1 MTRYF
6 YKNGFLFTALLIL
19 TTVGISTLSWA
30 ELTSKVNRTVLDSN
44 ETLQLRVR
52 LDAQAFTSEPDFTP
66 LQTDFEILSN
76 SRQQQYSSVNGKAVS
91 YTDWNL
97 TLLPKRTGIIL
108 IPSLKYKREISN
120 AVEVTV
126 RAATTS
132 GSAAA
137 GKQPI
142 YTETL
147 VDKSAVYIQEQII
160 LTHRLYTSV
169 QLRDYSLS
177 ELDIPG
183 TIVQRLGDS
192 QFQKVI
198 NGRNYLVLEVRYAIF
213 PQSSGKLD
221 IPPLRFGAYEAAS
234 RSQFGSFSSR
244 GNRIFRDTDA
254 KTIDIMA
261 RPAHVPADEWMP
273 SSKVELTEQ
282 WSGDLDSLIVGEPIT
297 RTVRINAQGLTG
309 AQILPLPIIE
319 SPNYKVY
326 PDQPQLEEQ
335 AIGDGVLGTRTES
348 LALVP
353 NQAGELVIPAIEMR
367 WWDTKNQRMQTA
379 RLPATKVQVGPS
391 TAIVNN
397 APLLA
402 ANAPLTTM
410 EPLDLNPESAGFFA
424 SAESA
429 EASMLVKLSLLF
441 NALLLATIALLLL
454 GRRKQRTIK
463 KTSNEQKTSPLL
475 NLKQQLKA
483 IEIEANNNNLM
494 AMRDGIVA
502 WGQCLFAETP
512 PTTLKALSLLL
523 DDAALQQQFAQL
535 DRQLYKGEAES
546 TEDKLDISLLLQ
558 RLKQQSTFSRS
569 SISSSGNGLKPLY
582 PN

>member
-6 YKNGFLFTALLIL
+6 SKNGFLFTALLL
-19 TTVGISTLSWA
+19 LSTVGISTLSWA

-132 GSAAA
+132 GSAAS

-183 TIVQRLGDS
+183 AIVQRLGDS

-221 IPPLRFGAYEAAS
+221 IPPLRFGAYETAS

-244 GNRIFRDTDA
+244 GNRVFRDTDA
-254 KTIDIMA
+254 KRIDIMA
-261 RPAHVPADEWMP
+261 RPAHVPANEWMP
-273 SSKVELTEQ
+273 SSKVELSEQ

-297 RTVRINAQGLTG
+297 RTIRINAQGLTG

-353 NQAGELVIPAIEMR
+353 NRAGELVIPAIEMR

-379 RLPATKVQVGPS
+379 SLPATKVQVNPS
-391 TAIVNN
+391 TAINN
-397 APLLA
+397 APLA
-402 ANAPLTTM
+402 DNAPLTTM
-410 EPLDLNPESAGFFA
+410 EPLDLNPEPAGFFGSVG
-424 SAESA
+424 SAK
-429 EASMLVKLSLLF
+429 ASMLVKLSLLL
-441 NALLLATIALLLL
+441 NALLLATIALLLFS
-454 GRRKQRTIK
+454 RRKQRTIK
-463 KTSNEQKTSPLL
+463 KTSSQQKTSPLL

-483 IEIEANNNNLM
+483 IEIEAKNNNLI

-523 DDAALQQQFAQL
+523 DDAELQQQFAQL

-546 TEDKLDISLLLQ
+546 TEDSLDVSLLLQ

-569 SISSSGNGLKPLY
+569 SVSSSGNGLKPLY
-582 PN
+582 PE

>member
-6 YKNGFLFTALLIL
+6 SKNGFLFTALLL
-19 TTVGISTLSWA
+19 LSTVGISTLSWA

-132 GSAAA
+132 GSAAS

-147 VDKSAVYIQEQII
+147 VDKPAVYIQEQII

-183 TIVQRLGDS
+183 AIVQRLGDS

-221 IPPLRFGAYEAAS
+221 IPPLRFGAYETAS

-244 GNRIFRDTDA
+244 GNRVFRDTDA
-254 KTIDIMA
+254 KRIDIMA
-261 RPAHVPADEWMP
+261 RPAHVPANEWMP
-273 SSKVELTEQ
+273 SSKVELSEQ

-297 RTVRINAQGLTG
+297 RTIRINAQGLTG

-335 AIGDGVLGTRTES
+335 AIADGVLGTRTES

-379 RLPATKVQVGPS
+379 SLPATKVQVNPS
-391 TAIVNN
+391 TAINN
-397 APLLA
+397 APLA
-402 ANAPLTTM
+402 NNAPLTTM
-410 EPLDLNPESAGFFA
+410 EPLDLNPEPAGFFGSVG
-424 SAESA
+424 SAK
-429 EASMLVKLSLLF
+429 ASMLVKLSLLL
-441 NALLLATIALLLL
+441 NALLLATIALLLFR
-454 GRRKQRTIK
+454 RRKQRTIK
-463 KTSNEQKTSPLL
+463 KTSSQQKTSPLL

-483 IEIEANNNNLM
+483 IEIEAKNNNLI

-523 DDAALQQQFAQL
+523 DDAELQQQFAQL

-546 TEDKLDISLLLQ
+546 TEDSLDVSLLLQ

-569 SISSSGNGLKPLY
+569 SVSSSGNGLKPLY
-582 PN
+582 PK

>member
-6 YKNGFLFTALLIL
+6 SKNGFLFTALLIL
-19 TTVGISTLSWA
+19 STVAISTLSWA

-97 TLLPKRTGIIL
+97 ILLPKRTGIIL

-132 GSAAA
+132 GSAAS

-183 TIVQRLGDS
+183 AIVQRLGDS

-221 IPPLRFGAYEAAS
+221 IPPLRFGAYETAS

-244 GNRIFRDTDA
+244 GNRVFRDTDA
-254 KTIDIMA
+254 KRIDIMA
-261 RPAHVPADEWMP
+261 RPAHMPANEWMP
-273 SSKVELTEQ
+273 SSKVELSEQ

-297 RTVRINAQGLTG
+297 RTIRINAQGLTG

-379 RLPATKVQVGPS
+379 SLPATKVQVNPS
-391 TAIVNN
+391 TAINN
-397 APLLA
+397 APLA
-402 ANAPLTTM
+402 DNAPLTTM
-410 EPLDLNPESAGFFA
+410 EPLDLNPEPAGFFGSVG
-424 SAESA
+424 SAK
-429 EASMLVKLSLLF
+429 ASMLVKLSLLL
-441 NALLLATIALLLL
+441 NALLLATIALLLFR
-454 GRRKQRTIK
+454 RRKQRTIK
-463 KTSNEQKTSPLL
+463 KTSSQQKTSPLL

-483 IEIEANNNNLM
+483 IEVEAKNNNLM
-494 AMRDGIVA
+494 AMRDGIVT

-523 DDAALQQQFAQL
+523 DDAELQQQFAQL

-546 TEDKLDISLLLQ
+546 TADSLDVSLLLQ

-569 SISSSGNGLKPLY
+569 SVSSSGNGLKPLY
-582 PN
+582 PK

>member
-1 MTRYF
+1 MIRYF
-6 YKNGFLFTALLIL
+6 SKNRFLFTALLIL
-19 TTVGISTLSWA
+19 STVGISSLSWA

-97 TLLPKRTGIIL
+97 ILLPKRTGIIL

-132 GSAAA
+132 GSAAS

-183 TIVQRLGDS
+183 AIVQRLGDS

-221 IPPLRFGAYEAAS
+221 IPPLRFGAYETAS

-244 GNRIFRDTDA
+244 GNRVFRDTDA
-254 KTIDIMA
+254 KRIDIMA
-261 RPAHVPADEWMP
+261 RPAHVPANEWMP
-273 SSKVELTEQ
+273 SSKVELSEQ

-297 RTVRINAQGLTG
+297 RTIRINAQGLTG

-353 NQAGELVIPAIEMR
+353 NRAGELVIPAIEMR

-379 RLPATKVQVGPS
+379 SLPATKVQVNPS
-391 TAIVNN
+391 TAINN
-397 APLLA
+397 APLA
-402 ANAPLTTM
+402 NNAPLTTM
-410 EPLDLNPESAGFFA
+410 EPLDLNPEPAGFFGSVG
-424 SAESA
+424 SAK
-429 EASMLVKLSLLF
+429 ASMLVKLSLLL
-441 NALLLATIALLLL
+441 NALLLATIALLLFS
-454 GRRKQRTIK
+454 RRKQRTIK
-463 KTSNEQKTSPLL
+463 QTSSQQKTSPLL

-483 IEIEANNNNLM
+483 IEIEAKNNNLM
-494 AMRDGIVA
+494 AMRDGIVT

-523 DDAALQQQFAQL
+523 DDAELQQQFAQL

-546 TEDKLDISLLLQ
+546 TEDSLDVSLLLQ

-569 SISSSGNGLKPLY
+569 SVSSSGNGLKPLY
-582 PN
+582 PE

>member
-1 MTRYF
+1 MIRYF
-6 YKNGFLFTALLIL
+6 SKNRFLFTALLIL
-19 TTVGISTLSWA
+19 STVGISSLSWA

-97 TLLPKRTGIIL
+97 ILLPKRTGIIL

-132 GSAAA
+132 GSTAS

-183 TIVQRLGDS
+183 AIVQRLGDS

-221 IPPLRFGAYEAAS
+221 IPPLRFGAYETAS

-244 GNRIFRDTDA
+244 GNRVFRDTDA
-254 KTIDIMA
+254 KRIDIMA
-261 RPAHVPADEWMP
+261 RPAHVPANEWMP
-273 SSKVELTEQ
+273 SSKVELSEQ

-297 RTVRINAQGLTG
+297 RTIRINAQGLTG

-353 NQAGELVIPAIEMR
+353 NRAGELVIPAIEMR

-379 RLPATKVQVGPS
+379 SLPATKVQVNPS
-391 TAIVNN
+391 TAINN
-397 APLLA
+397 APLA
-402 ANAPLTTM
+402 NNAPLTTM
-410 EPLDLNPESAGFFA
+410 EPLDLNPEPAGFFGSVG
-424 SAESA
+424 SAK
-429 EASMLVKLSLLF
+429 ASMLVKLSLLL
-441 NALLLATIALLLL
+441 NALLLATIALLLFS
-454 GRRKQRTIK
+454 RRKQRTIK
-463 KTSNEQKTSPLL
+463 QTSSQQKTSPLL

-483 IEIEANNNNLM
+483 IEIEAKNNNLM
-494 AMRDGIVA
+494 AMRDGIVT

-523 DDAALQQQFAQL
+523 DDAELQQQFAQL

-546 TEDKLDISLLLQ
+546 TEDSLDVSLLLQ

-569 SISSSGNGLKPLY
+569 SVSSSGNGLKPLY
-582 PN
+582 PK

>member
-6 YKNGFLFTALLIL
+6 SKNGFLFTALLIL
-19 TTVGISTLSWA
+19 STVAISTLSWA

-132 GSAAA
+132 GSAAS

-183 TIVQRLGDS
+183 AIVQRLGDS

-221 IPPLRFGAYEAAS
+221 IPPLRFGAYETAS

-244 GNRIFRDTDA
+244 GNRVFRDTDA
-254 KTIDIMA
+254 KRIDIMA
-261 RPAHVPADEWMP
+261 RPAHVPANEWMP
-273 SSKVELTEQ
+273 SSKVELSEQ

-297 RTVRINAQGLTG
+297 RTIRINAQGLTG

-353 NQAGELVIPAIEMR
+353 NRAGELVIPAIEMR

-379 RLPATKVQVGPS
+379 SLPATKVQVNPS
-391 TAIVNN
+391 TAINS
-397 APLLA
+397 APLA
-402 ANAPLTTM
+402 DNAPLTTM
-410 EPLDLNPESAGFFA
+410 EPLDLNPEPAGFFGSVG
-424 SAESA
+424 SAK
-429 EASMLVKLSLLF
+429 ASMLVKLSLLL
-441 NALLLATIALLLL
+441 NALLLATIALLLFS
-454 GRRKQRTIK
+454 RRKQRTIK
-463 KTSNEQKTSPLL
+463 QTSSQQKTSPLL

-483 IEIEANNNNLM
+483 IEIEAKNNNLM
-494 AMRDGIVA
+494 AMRDGIVT

-523 DDAALQQQFAQL
+523 DDAELQQQFAQL

-546 TEDKLDISLLLQ
+546 TEDSLDVSLLLQ

-569 SISSSGNGLKPLY
+569 SVSSSGNGLKPLY
-582 PN
+582 PK

>member
-1 MTRYF
+1 MNRYF
-6 YKNGFLFTALLIL
+6 SKNGFLFSALLIL
-19 TTVGISTLSWA
+19 STVGISTLSWA

-52 LDAQAFTSEPDFTP
+52 LDAQAFTSEPDFSP
-66 LQTDFEILSN
+66 LQKDFEILSN
-76 SRQQQYSSVNGKAVS
+76 SRQQQYSSINGKAVS

-97 TLLPKRTGIIL
+97 TLLPKRIGIIL

-120 AVEVTV
+120 AIEVTV
-126 RAATTS
+126 RAASTS
-132 GSAAA
+132 GSAAG

-183 TIVQRLGDS
+183 AIVQRLGDS

-221 IPPLRFGAYEAAS
+221 IPPLRFGAYETAS
-234 RSQFGSFSSR
+234 RSQFGAFSSR
-244 GNRIFRDTDA
+244 GNRVFRDTDA
-254 KTIDIMA
+254 KTIDIMT

-273 SSKVELTEQ
+273 SSNVELSEQ
-282 WSGDLDSLIVGEPIT
+282 WSSGLDNLSVGEPIT
-297 RTVRINAQGLTG
+297 RTIRITAQGLTG
-309 AQILPLPIIE
+309 AQILPLPIID
-319 SPNYKVY
+319 SPNYRLY

-335 AIGDGVLGTRTES
+335 VTPEGVLGTRTES

-353 NQAGELVIPAIEMR
+353 NQAGDMIIPAIEMR
-367 WWDTKNQRMQTA
+367 WWDTNNQRMQTA
-379 RLPATKVQVGPS
+379 RLPATTVQVTAS
-391 TAIVNN
+391 TAIDS
-397 APLLA
+397 APPV
-402 ANAPLTTM
+402 ANSPLTTM
-410 EPLDLNPESAGFFA
+410 EPLVLNPESVDQVGGIG
-424 SAESA
+424 SGEP
-429 EASMLVKLSLLF
+429 SMLVKLSLLF
-441 NALLLATIALLLL
+441 NVLLLGTVALLLFR
-454 GRRKQRTIK
+454 RRKQRAIK
-463 KTSNEQKTSPLL
+463 KNSREQKTSPLL

-483 IEIEANNNNLM
+483 IENEGSKNNLM
-494 AMRDGIVA
+494 GLRDGIVA

-523 DDAALQQQFAQL
+523 EDGELQAQFDQL
-535 DRQLYKGEAES
+535 DRQLYKGGSES
-546 TEDKLDISLLLQ
+546 TEDKLDIPLLLQ
-558 RLKQQSTFSRS
+558 RLKQQSTFSRTGA
-569 SISSSGNGLKPLY
+569 SSSGNGLKPLY
-582 PN
+582 PE

>member
-1 MTRYF
+1 MIRYF
-6 YKNGFLFTALLIL
+6 SKNRFLFTALLIL
-19 TTVGISTLSWA
+19 STVGISSLSWA

-97 TLLPKRTGIIL
+97 ILLPKRTGIIL

-132 GSAAA
+132 GSAAS

-183 TIVQRLGDS
+183 AIVQRLGDS

-221 IPPLRFGAYEAAS
+221 IPPLRFGAYETAS

-244 GNRIFRDTDA
+244 GNRVFRDTDA
-254 KTIDIMA
+254 KRIDIMA
-261 RPAHVPADEWMP
+261 RPAHVPANEWMP
-273 SSKVELTEQ
+273 SSKVELSEQ

-297 RTVRINAQGLTG
+297 RTIRINAQGLTG

-353 NQAGELVIPAIEMR
+353 NRAGELVIPAIEMR

-379 RLPATKVQVGPS
+379 SLPATKVQVNPS
-391 TAIVNN
+391 TAINN
-397 APLLA
+397 APLA
-402 ANAPLTTM
+402 NNAPLTTM
-410 EPLDLNPESAGFFA
+410 EPLDLNPEPAGFFGSVG
-424 SAESA
+424 SAK
-429 EASMLVKLSLLF
+429 ASMLVKLSLLL
-441 NALLLATIALLLL
+441 NALLLATIALLLFS
-454 GRRKQRTIK
+454 RRKQRTIK
-463 KTSNEQKTSPLL
+463 QTSSQQKTSPLL

-483 IEIEANNNNLM
+483 IEIEAKNNNLM
-494 AMRDGIVA
+494 AMRDGIVT
-502 WGQCLFAETP
+502 WGQSLFAETP

-523 DDAALQQQFAQL
+523 DDAELQQQFAQL

-546 TEDKLDISLLLQ
+546 TEDSLDVSLLLQ

-569 SISSSGNGLKPLY
+569 SVSSSGNGLKPLY
-582 PN
+582 PK

>member
-1 MTRYF
+1 MIRYF
-6 YKNGFLFTALLIL
+6 SKNRFLFTALLIL
-19 TTVGISTLSWA
+19 STVGISSLSWA

-97 TLLPKRTGIIL
+97 ILLPKRTGIIL

-132 GSAAA
+132 GSAAS

-183 TIVQRLGDS
+183 AIVQRLGDS

-221 IPPLRFGAYEAAS
+221 IPPLRFGAYETAS

-244 GNRIFRDTDA
+244 GNRVFRDTDA
-254 KTIDIMA
+254 KRIDIMA
-261 RPAHVPADEWMP
+261 RPAHVPANEWMP
-273 SSKVELTEQ
+273 SSKVELSEQ

-297 RTVRINAQGLTG
+297 RTIRINAQGLTG

-353 NQAGELVIPAIEMR
+353 NRAGELVIPAIEMR

-379 RLPATKVQVGPS
+379 SLPATVVQVNPS
-391 TAIVNN
+391 TAINN
-397 APLLA
+397 APLA
-402 ANAPLTTM
+402 NNAPLTTM
-410 EPLDLNPESAGFFA
+410 EPLDLNPEPAGFFGSVG
-424 SAESA
+424 SAK
-429 EASMLVKLSLLF
+429 ASMLVKLSLLL
-441 NALLLATIALLLL
+441 NALLLATIALLLFS
-454 GRRKQRTIK
+454 RRKQRTIK
-463 KTSNEQKTSPLL
+463 KTSSQQKTSPLL

-483 IEIEANNNNLM
+483 IEIEAKNNNLM
-494 AMRDGIVA
+494 AMRDGIVT

-523 DDAALQQQFAQL
+523 DDAELQQQFAQL

-546 TEDKLDISLLLQ
+546 TEDSLDVSLLLQ

-569 SISSSGNGLKPLY
+569 SVSSSGNGLKPLY
-582 PN
+582 PK

>member
-6 YKNGFLFTALLIL
+6 SKNGFLFTALLIL
-19 TTVGISTLSWA
+19 STVGISSLSWA

-97 TLLPKRTGIIL
+97 ILLPKRTGIIL

-132 GSAAA
+132 GSAAS

-183 TIVQRLGDS
+183 AIVQRLGDS

-221 IPPLRFGAYEAAS
+221 IPPLRFGAYETAS

-244 GNRIFRDTDA
+244 GNRVFRDTDA
-254 KTIDIMA
+254 KRIDIMA
-261 RPAHVPADEWMP
+261 RPAHVPANEWMP
-273 SSKVELTEQ
+273 SSKVELSEQ

-297 RTVRINAQGLTG
+297 RTIRINAQGLTG

-353 NQAGELVIPAIEMR
+353 NRAGELVIPAIEMR

-379 RLPATKVQVGPS
+379 SLPATKVQVNPS
-391 TAIVNN
+391 TAINN
-397 APLLA
+397 APLA
-402 ANAPLTTM
+402 DNAPLTTM
-410 EPLDLNPESAGFFA
+410 EPLDLNPEPAGFFGSVG
-424 SAESA
+424 SAK
-429 EASMLVKLSLLF
+429 ASMLVKLSLLL
-441 NALLLATIALLLL
+441 NALLLATIALLLFS
-454 GRRKQRTIK
+454 RRKQRTIK
-463 KTSNEQKTSPLL
+463 QTSSQQKTSPLL

-483 IEIEANNNNLM
+483 IEIEAKNNNLM
-494 AMRDGIVA
+494 AMRDGIVT

-523 DDAALQQQFAQL
+523 DDAELQQQFAQL

-546 TEDKLDISLLLQ
+546 TEDSLDVSLLLQ

-569 SISSSGNGLKPLY
+569 SVSSSGNGLKPLY
-582 PN
+582 PK

>member
-1 MTRYF
+1 MIRYF
-6 YKNGFLFTALLIL
+6 SKNRFLFTALLIL
-19 TTVGISTLSWA
+19 STVGISSLSWA

-97 TLLPKRTGIIL
+97 ILLPKRTGIIL

-132 GSAAA
+132 GSAAS

-183 TIVQRLGDS
+183 AIVQRLGDS

-221 IPPLRFGAYEAAS
+221 IPPLRFGAYETAS

-244 GNRIFRDTDA
+244 GNRVFRDTDA
-254 KTIDIMA
+254 KRIDIMA
-261 RPAHVPADEWMP
+261 RPAHMPANEWMP
-273 SSKVELTEQ
+273 SSKVELSEQ

-297 RTVRINAQGLTG
+297 RTIRINAQGLTG

-353 NQAGELVIPAIEMR
+353 NRAGELVIPAIEMR

-379 RLPATKVQVGPS
+379 SLPATKVQVNPS
-391 TAIVNN
+391 TAINN
-397 APLLA
+397 APLA
-402 ANAPLTTM
+402 NNAPLTTM
-410 EPLDLNPESAGFFA
+410 EPLDLNPEPAGFFGSVG
-424 SAESA
+424 SAK
-429 EASMLVKLSLLF
+429 ASMLVKLSLLL
-441 NALLLATIALLLL
+441 NALLLATIALLLFS
-454 GRRKQRTIK
+454 RRKQRTIK
-463 KTSNEQKTSPLL
+463 QTSSQQKTSPLL

-483 IEIEANNNNLM
+483 IEIEAKNNNLM
-494 AMRDGIVA
+494 AMRDGIVT

-523 DDAALQQQFAQL
+523 DDAELQQQFAQL

-546 TEDKLDISLLLQ
+546 TEDSLDVSLLLQ

-569 SISSSGNGLKPLY
+569 SVSSSGNGLKPLY
-582 PN
+582 PK

>member
-1 MTRYF
+1 MIRYF
-6 YKNGFLFTALLIL
+6 SKNRFLFTALLIL
-19 TTVGISTLSWA
+19 STVGISSLSWA

-97 TLLPKRTGIIL
+97 ILLPKRTGIIL

-132 GSAAA
+132 GSAAS

-183 TIVQRLGDS
+183 AIVQRLGDS

-221 IPPLRFGAYEAAS
+221 IPPLRFGAYETAS

-244 GNRIFRDTDA
+244 GNRVFRDTDA
-254 KTIDIMA
+254 KRIDIMA
-261 RPAHVPADEWMP
+261 RPAHVPANEWMP
-273 SSKVELTEQ
+273 SSKVELSEQ

-297 RTVRINAQGLTG
+297 RTIRINAQGLTG

-379 RLPATKVQVGPS
+379 SLPATKVQVNPS
-391 TAIVNN
+391 TAINN
-397 APLLA
+397 APLA
-402 ANAPLTTM
+402 NNAPLTTM
-410 EPLDLNPESAGFFA
+410 EPLDLNPEPAGFFGSVG
-424 SAESA
+424 SAK
-429 EASMLVKLSLLF
+429 ASMLVKLSLLL
-441 NALLLATIALLLL
+441 NALLLATIALLLFS
-454 GRRKQRTIK
+454 RRKQRTIK
-463 KTSNEQKTSPLL
+463 KTSSQQKTSPLL

-483 IEIEANNNNLM
+483 IEIEAKNNNLI

-502 WGQCLFAETP
+502 WVSACLRRP
-512 PTTLKALSLLL
+512 H
-523 DDAALQQQFAQL
+523 
-535 DRQLYKGEAES
+535 RQH
-546 TEDKLDISLLLQ
+546 
-558 RLKQQSTFSRS
+558 
-569 SISSSGNGLKPLY
+569 
-582 PN
+582 

>member
-1 MTRYF
+1 MIRYF
-6 YKNGFLFTALLIL
+6 SKNRFLFTALLIL
-19 TTVGISTLSWA
+19 STVGISSLSWA

-76 SRQQQYSSVNGKAVS
+76 SRQQQYSSVNGKSVS

-97 TLLPKRTGIIL
+97 ILLPKRTGIIL

-132 GSAAA
+132 GSAAS

-183 TIVQRLGDS
+183 AIVQRLGDS

-221 IPPLRFGAYEAAS
+221 IPPLRFGAYETAS

-244 GNRIFRDTDA
+244 GNRVFRDTDA
-254 KTIDIMA
+254 KRIDIMA
-261 RPAHVPADEWMP
+261 RPAHVPANEWMP
-273 SSKVELTEQ
+273 SSKVELSEQ

-297 RTVRINAQGLTG
+297 RTIRINAQGLTG

-353 NQAGELVIPAIEMR
+353 NRAGELVIPAIEMR

-379 RLPATKVQVGPS
+379 SLPATKVQVNPN
-391 TAIVNN
+391 TAINN
-397 APLLA
+397 APLDN
-402 ANAPLTTM
+402 NAPLTTM
-410 EPLDLNPESAGFFA
+410 EPLDLNPEPAGFFGSVG
-424 SAESA
+424 SAK
-429 EASMLVKLSLLF
+429 ASMLVKLSLLL
-441 NALLLATIALLLL
+441 NALLLATIALLLFS
-454 GRRKQRTIK
+454 RRKQRTIK
-463 KTSNEQKTSPLL
+463 QTSSQQKTSPLL

-483 IEIEANNNNLM
+483 IEIEAKNNNLM
-494 AMRDGIVA
+494 AMRDGIVT

-523 DDAALQQQFAQL
+523 DDAELQQQFAQL

-546 TEDKLDISLLLQ
+546 TEDSLDVSLLLQ

-569 SISSSGNGLKPLY
+569 SVSSSGNGLKPLY
-582 PN
+582 PK

>member
-1 MTRYF
+1 MIRYF
-6 YKNGFLFTALLIL
+6 SKNRFLFTALLIL
-19 TTVGISTLSWA
+19 STVGISSLSWA

-132 GSAAA
+132 GSAAS

-183 TIVQRLGDS
+183 AIVQRLGDS

-221 IPPLRFGAYEAAS
+221 IPPLRFGAYETAS

-244 GNRIFRDTDA
+244 GNRVFRDTDA
-254 KTIDIMA
+254 KRIDIMA
-261 RPAHVPADEWMP
+261 RPAHVPANEWMP
-273 SSKVELTEQ
+273 SSKVELSEQ

-297 RTVRINAQGLTG
+297 RTIRINAQGLTG

-353 NQAGELVIPAIEMR
+353 NRAGELVIPAIEMR

-379 RLPATKVQVGPS
+379 SLPATKVQVNPS
-391 TAIVNN
+391 TAINN
-397 APLLA
+397 APLA
-402 ANAPLTTM
+402 NNAPLTTM
-410 EPLDLNPESAGFFA
+410 EPLDLNPEPAGFFGSVG
-424 SAESA
+424 SAK
-429 EASMLVKLSLLF
+429 ASMLVKLSLLL
-441 NALLLATIALLLL
+441 NALLLATIALLLFS
-454 GRRKQRTIK
+454 RRKQRTIK
-463 KTSNEQKTSPLL
+463 QTSSQQKTSPLL
-475 NLKQQLKA
+475 NLKQQLKT
-483 IEIEANNNNLM
+483 IEIEAKNNNLM
-494 AMRDGIVA
+494 AMRDGIVT

-523 DDAALQQQFAQL
+523 DDAELQQQFAQL

-546 TEDKLDISLLLQ
+546 TEDSLDVSLLLQ

-569 SISSSGNGLKPLY
+569 SVSSSGNGLKPLY
-582 PN
+582 PK

>member
-6 YKNGFLFTALLIL
+6 SKNGFLFTALLL
-19 TTVGISTLSWA
+19 LSTVGISTLSWA

-97 TLLPKRTGIIL
+97 ILLPKRTGIIL

-132 GSAAA
+132 GSAAS

-183 TIVQRLGDS
+183 AIVQRLGDS

-221 IPPLRFGAYEAAS
+221 IPPLRFGAYETAS

-244 GNRIFRDTDA
+244 GNRVFRDTDA
-254 KTIDIMA
+254 KRIDIMA
-261 RPAHVPADEWMP
+261 RPAHVPANEWMP
-273 SSKVELTEQ
+273 SSKVELSEQ

-297 RTVRINAQGLTG
+297 RTIRINAQGLTG

-335 AIGDGVLGTRTES
+335 AIADGVLGTRTES

-353 NQAGELVIPAIEMR
+353 NRAGELVIPAIEMR

-379 RLPATKVQVGPS
+379 SLPATKVQVNPS
-391 TAIVNN
+391 TAINN
-397 APLLA
+397 APLA
-402 ANAPLTTM
+402 NNAPLTTM
-410 EPLDLNPESAGFFA
+410 EPLDLNPEPAGFFGSVG
-424 SAESA
+424 SAK
-429 EASMLVKLSLLF
+429 ASMLVKLSLLL
-441 NALLLATIALLLL
+441 NALLLATIALLLFS
-454 GRRKQRTIK
+454 RRKQRTIK
-463 KTSNEQKTSPLL
+463 QTSSQQKTSPLL

-483 IEIEANNNNLM
+483 IEIEAKNNNLM
-494 AMRDGIVA
+494 AMRDGIVT
-502 WGQCLFAETP
+502 WGQSLFAETP

-523 DDAALQQQFAQL
+523 DDAELQQQFAQL

-546 TEDKLDISLLLQ
+546 TEDSLDVSLLLQ

-569 SISSSGNGLKPLY
+569 SVSSSGNGLKPLY
-582 PN
+582 PK

>member
-1 MTRYF
+1 MIRYF
-6 YKNGFLFTALLIL
+6 SKNRFLFTALLIL
-19 TTVGISTLSWA
+19 STVGISSLSWA

-97 TLLPKRTGIIL
+97 ILLPKRTGIIL

-132 GSAAA
+132 GSAAS

-183 TIVQRLGDS
+183 AIVQRLGDS

-221 IPPLRFGAYEAAS
+221 IPPLRFGAYETAS

-244 GNRIFRDTDA
+244 GNRVFRDTDA
-254 KTIDIMA
+254 KRIDIMA
-261 RPAHVPADEWMP
+261 RPAHVPANEWMP
-273 SSKVELTEQ
+273 SSKVELSEQ

-297 RTVRINAQGLTG
+297 RTIRINAQGLTG

-353 NQAGELVIPAIEMR
+353 NRAGELVIPAIEMR

-379 RLPATKVQVGPS
+379 SLPATKVQVNPS
-391 TAIVNN
+391 TAINS
-397 APLLA
+397 APLA
-402 ANAPLTTM
+402 DNAPLTTM
-410 EPLDLNPESAGFFA
+410 EPLDLNPEPAGFFGSVG
-424 SAESA
+424 SAK
-429 EASMLVKLSLLF
+429 ASMLVKLSLLL
-441 NALLLATIALLLL
+441 NALLLATIALLLFS
-454 GRRKQRTIK
+454 RRKQRTIK
-463 KTSNEQKTSPLL
+463 QTSSQQKTSPLL

-483 IEIEANNNNLM
+483 IEIEAKNNNLI

-523 DDAALQQQFAQL
+523 DDAELQQQFAQL

-546 TEDKLDISLLLQ
+546 TEDSLDVSLLLQ

-569 SISSSGNGLKPLY
+569 SVSSSGNGLKPLY
-582 PN
+582 PK

>member
-6 YKNGFLFTALLIL
+6 SKNGFLFTALLIL
-19 TTVGISTLSWA
+19 STVAISTLSWA

-97 TLLPKRTGIIL
+97 ILLPKRTGIIL

-132 GSAAA
+132 GSAAS

-183 TIVQRLGDS
+183 AIVQRLGDS

-221 IPPLRFGAYEAAS
+221 IPPLRFGAYETAS

-244 GNRIFRDTDA
+244 GNRVFRDTDA
-254 KTIDIMA
+254 KRIDIMA
-261 RPAHVPADEWMP
+261 RPAHMPANEWMP
-273 SSKVELTEQ
+273 SSKVELSEQ

-297 RTVRINAQGLTG
+297 RTIRINAQGLTG

-353 NQAGELVIPAIEMR
+353 NRAGELVIPAIEMR

-379 RLPATKVQVGPS
+379 SLPATKVQVNPS
-391 TAIVNN
+391 TAINN
-397 APLLA
+397 APLA
-402 ANAPLTTM
+402 NNAPLTTM
-410 EPLDLNPESAGFFA
+410 EPLGLNPEPAGFFGSVG
-424 SAESA
+424 SAK
-429 EASMLVKLSLLF
+429 ASMLVKLSLLL
-441 NALLLATIALLLL
+441 NALLLATIALLLFS
-454 GRRKQRTIK
+454 RRKQRTIK
-463 KTSNEQKTSPLL
+463 QTSSQQKTSPLL

-483 IEIEANNNNLM
+483 IEIEAKNNNLM
-494 AMRDGIVA
+494 AMRDGIVT
-502 WGQCLFAETP
+502 WGQSLFAETP

-523 DDAALQQQFAQL
+523 DDAELQQQFAQL

-546 TEDKLDISLLLQ
+546 TEDSLDVSLLLQ

-569 SISSSGNGLKPLY
+569 SVSSSGNGLKPLY
-582 PN
+582 PK

>member
-1 MTRYF
+1 MIRYF
-6 YKNGFLFTALLIL
+6 SKNRFLFTALLIL
-19 TTVGISTLSWA
+19 STVGISSLSWA

-97 TLLPKRTGIIL
+97 ILLPKRTGIIL

-132 GSAAA
+132 GSAAS

-183 TIVQRLGDS
+183 AIVQRLGDS

-221 IPPLRFGAYEAAS
+221 IPPLRFGAYETAS

-244 GNRIFRDTDA
+244 GNRVFRDTDA
-254 KTIDIMA
+254 KRIDIMA
-261 RPAHVPADEWMP
+261 RPAHVPANEWMP
-273 SSKVELTEQ
+273 SSKVELSEQ
-282 WSGDLDSLIVGEPIT
+282 WSGDPDSLIVGEPIT
-297 RTVRINAQGLTG
+297 RTIRINAQGLTG

-353 NQAGELVIPAIEMR
+353 NRAGELVIPAIEMR
-367 WWDTKNQRMQTA
+367 WWDTNNQRMQTTS
-379 RLPATKVQVGPS
+379 RPAPKVQVNPN
-391 TAIVNN
+391 TAINN
-397 APLLA
+397 APLDN
-402 ANAPLTTM
+402 NAPLTTM
-410 EPLDLNPESAGFFA
+410 EPLDLNPEPAGFFG
-424 SAESA
+424 SVESA
-429 EASMLVKLSLLF
+429 KASMLVKLSLLL
-441 NALLLATIALLLL
+441 NALLLATIALLLFS
-454 GRRKQRTIK
+454 RRKQRTIK
-463 KTSNEQKTSPLL
+463 QTSSQQKTSPLL

-483 IEIEANNNNLM
+483 IEIEAKNNNLM
-494 AMRDGIVA
+494 AMRDGIVT

-523 DDAALQQQFAQL
+523 DDAELQQQFAQL

-546 TEDKLDISLLLQ
+546 TEDSLDVSLLLQ

-569 SISSSGNGLKPLY
+569 SVSSSGNGLKPLY
-582 PN
+582 PK

>member
-6 YKNGFLFTALLIL
+6 SKNGFLFTALLIL
-19 TTVGISTLSWA
+19 STVGISSLSWA

-97 TLLPKRTGIIL
+97 ILLPKRTGIIL

-132 GSAAA
+132 GSAAS

-183 TIVQRLGDS
+183 AIVQRLGDS

-221 IPPLRFGAYEAAS
+221 IPPLRFGAYETAS

-244 GNRIFRDTDA
+244 GNRVFRDTDA
-254 KTIDIMA
+254 KRIDIMA
-261 RPAHVPADEWMP
+261 RPAHMPANEWMP
-273 SSKVELTEQ
+273 SSKVELSEQ

-297 RTVRINAQGLTG
+297 RTIRINAQGLTG

-353 NQAGELVIPAIEMR
+353 NRAGELVIPAIEMR

-379 RLPATKVQVGPS
+379 SLPATKVQVNPS
-391 TAIVNN
+391 TAINN
-397 APLLA
+397 APLA
-402 ANAPLTTM
+402 NNAPLTTM
-410 EPLDLNPESAGFFA
+410 EPLDLNPEPAGFFGSVG
-424 SAESA
+424 SAK
-429 EASMLVKLSLLF
+429 ASMLVKLSLLL
-441 NALLLATIALLLL
+441 NALLLATIALLLFS
-454 GRRKQRTIK
+454 RRKQRTIK
-463 KTSNEQKTSPLL
+463 QTSSQQKTSPLL

-483 IEIEANNNNLM
+483 IEIEAKNNNLM
-494 AMRDGIVA
+494 AMRDGIVT
-502 WGQCLFAETP
+502 WGQSLFAETP

-523 DDAALQQQFAQL
+523 DDAELQQQFAQL

-546 TEDKLDISLLLQ
+546 TEDSLDVSLLLQ

-569 SISSSGNGLKPLY
+569 SVSSSGNGLKPLY
-582 PN
+582 PK

>member
-6 YKNGFLFTALLIL
+6 SKNGFLFTALLIL
-19 TTVGISTLSWA
+19 STVGISSLSWA

-97 TLLPKRTGIIL
+97 ILLPKRTGIIL

-132 GSAAA
+132 GSAAS

-183 TIVQRLGDS
+183 AIVQRLGDS

-221 IPPLRFGAYEAAS
+221 IPPLRFGAYETAS

-244 GNRIFRDTDA
+244 GNRVFRDTDA
-254 KTIDIMA
+254 KRIDIMA
-261 RPAHVPADEWMP
+261 RPAHVPANEWMP
-273 SSKVELTEQ
+273 SSKVELSEQ

-297 RTVRINAQGLTG
+297 RTIRINAQGLTG

-353 NQAGELVIPAIEMR
+353 NRAGELVIPAIEMR

-379 RLPATKVQVGPS
+379 SLPATKVQVNPS
-391 TAIVNN
+391 TAINN
-397 APLLA
+397 APLA
-402 ANAPLTTM
+402 NNAPLTTM
-410 EPLDLNPESAGFFA
+410 EPLDLNPEPAGFFGSVG
-424 SAESA
+424 SAK
-429 EASMLVKLSLLF
+429 ASMLVKLSLLL
-441 NALLLATIALLLL
+441 NALLLATIALLLFS
-454 GRRKQRTIK
+454 RRKQRTIK
-463 KTSNEQKTSPLL
+463 QTSSQQKTSPLL

-483 IEIEANNNNLM
+483 IEIEAKNNNLM
-494 AMRDGIVA
+494 AMRDGIVT

-523 DDAALQQQFAQL
+523 DDAELQQQFAQL

-546 TEDKLDISLLLQ
+546 TEDSLDVSLLLQ

-569 SISSSGNGLKPLY
+569 SVSSSGNGLKPLY
-582 PN
+582 PK

>member
-1 MTRYF
+1 MIRYF
-6 YKNGFLFTALLIL
+6 SKNRFLFTALLIL
-19 TTVGISTLSWA
+19 STVGISSLSWA

-97 TLLPKRTGIIL
+97 ILLPKRTGIIL

-132 GSAAA
+132 GSAAS

-183 TIVQRLGDS
+183 AIVQRLGDS

-221 IPPLRFGAYEAAS
+221 IPPLRFGAYETAS

-244 GNRIFRDTDA
+244 GNRVFRDTDA
-254 KTIDIMA
+254 KRIDIMA
-261 RPAHVPADEWMP
+261 RPAHMPANEWMP
-273 SSKVELTEQ
+273 SSKVELSEQ

-297 RTVRINAQGLTG
+297 RTIRINAQGLTG

-353 NQAGELVIPAIEMR
+353 NRAGELVIPAIEMR

-379 RLPATKVQVGPS
+379 SLPATKVQVNPS
-391 TAIVNN
+391 TAINN
-397 APLLA
+397 APLA
-402 ANAPLTTM
+402 NNAPLTTM
-410 EPLDLNPESAGFFA
+410 EPLDLNPEPAGFFGSVG
-424 SAESA
+424 SAK
-429 EASMLVKLSLLF
+429 ASMLVKLSLLL
-441 NALLLATIALLLL
+441 NALLLATIALLLFS
-454 GRRKQRTIK
+454 RRKQRTIK
-463 KTSNEQKTSPLL
+463 QTSSQQKTSPLL

-483 IEIEANNNNLM
+483 IEIEAKNNNLM
-494 AMRDGIVA
+494 AMRDGIVT
-502 WGQCLFAETP
+502 WGQSLFAETP

-523 DDAALQQQFAQL
+523 DDAELQQQFAQL

-546 TEDKLDISLLLQ
+546 TEDSLDVSLLLQ

-569 SISSSGNGLKPLY
+569 SVSSSGNGLKPLY
-582 PN
+582 PE

>member
-1 MTRYF
+1 MIRYF
-6 YKNGFLFTALLIL
+6 SKNRFLFTALLIL
-19 TTVGISTLSWA
+19 STVGISSLSWA

-97 TLLPKRTGIIL
+97 ILLPKRTGIVL

-132 GSAAA
+132 GSAAS

-183 TIVQRLGDS
+183 AIVQRLGDS

-221 IPPLRFGAYEAAS
+221 IPPLRFGAYETAS

-244 GNRIFRDTDA
+244 GNRVFRDTDA
-254 KTIDIMA
+254 KRIDIMA
-261 RPAHVPADEWMP
+261 RPAHVPANEWMP
-273 SSKVELTEQ
+273 SSKVELSEQ

-297 RTVRINAQGLTG
+297 RTIRINAQGLTG

-353 NQAGELVIPAIEMR
+353 NRAGELVIPAIEMR

-379 RLPATKVQVGPS
+379 SLPATKVQVNPS
-391 TAIVNN
+391 TAINN
-397 APLLA
+397 APLA
-402 ANAPLTTM
+402 NNAPLTTM
-410 EPLDLNPESAGFFA
+410 EPLDLNPEPAGFFGSVG
-424 SAESA
+424 SAK
-429 EASMLVKLSLLF
+429 ASMLVKLSLLL
-441 NALLLATIALLLL
+441 NALLLATIALLLFS
-454 GRRKQRTIK
+454 RRKQRTIK
-463 KTSNEQKTSPLL
+463 QTSSQQKTSPLL

-483 IEIEANNNNLM
+483 IEIEAKNNNLM
-494 AMRDGIVA
+494 AMRDGIVT
-502 WGQCLFAETP
+502 WGQSLFAETP

-523 DDAALQQQFAQL
+523 DDAELQQQFAQL

-546 TEDKLDISLLLQ
+546 TEDSLDVSLLLQ

-569 SISSSGNGLKPLY
+569 SVSSSGNGLKPLY
-582 PN
+582 PK

>member
-1 MTRYF
+1 MIRYF
-6 YKNGFLFTALLIL
+6 SKNRFLFTALLIL
-19 TTVGISTLSWA
+19 STVGISSLSWA

-97 TLLPKRTGIIL
+97 ILLPKRTGIIL

-132 GSAAA
+132 GSAAS

-183 TIVQRLGDS
+183 AIVQRLGDS

-221 IPPLRFGAYEAAS
+221 IPPLRFGAYETAS

-244 GNRIFRDTDA
+244 GNRVFRDTDA
-254 KTIDIMA
+254 KRIDIMA
-261 RPAHVPADEWMP
+261 RPAHVPANEWMP
-273 SSKVELTEQ
+273 SSKVELSEQ

-297 RTVRINAQGLTG
+297 RTIRINAQGLTG

-353 NQAGELVIPAIEMR
+353 NRAGELVIPAIEMR
-367 WWDTKNQRMQTA
+367 WWDTKNQRMQTTS
-379 RLPATKVQVGPS
+379 LPATKVQVNPN
-391 TAIVNN
+391 TAINN
-397 APLLA
+397 APLDN
-402 ANAPLTTM
+402 NAPLTTM
-410 EPLDLNPESAGFFA
+410 EPLDLNPEPAGFFG
-424 SAESA
+424 SVESA
-429 EASMLVKLSLLF
+429 KASMLVKLSLLL
-441 NALLLATIALLLL
+441 NALLLATIALLLFS
-454 GRRKQRTIK
+454 RRKQRTIK
-463 KTSNEQKTSPLL
+463 QTSSQQKTSPLL

-483 IEIEANNNNLM
+483 IEIEAKNNNLM
-494 AMRDGIVA
+494 AMRDGIVT

-523 DDAALQQQFAQL
+523 DDAELQQQFAQL

-546 TEDKLDISLLLQ
+546 TEDSLDVSLLLQ

-569 SISSSGNGLKPLY
+569 SVSSSGNGLKPLY
-582 PN
+582 PK

>member
-1 MTRYF
+1 MIRYF
-6 YKNGFLFTALLIL
+6 SKNRFLFTALLIL
-19 TTVGISTLSWA
+19 STVGISSLSWA

-97 TLLPKRTGIIL
+97 ILLPKRTGIIL

-132 GSAAA
+132 GSAAS

-183 TIVQRLGDS
+183 AIVQRLGDS

-221 IPPLRFGAYEAAS
+221 IPPLHFGAYETAS

-244 GNRIFRDTDA
+244 GNRVFRDTDA
-254 KTIDIMA
+254 KRIDIMA
-261 RPAHVPADEWMP
+261 RPAHVPANEWMP
-273 SSKVELTEQ
+273 SSKVELSEQ

-297 RTVRINAQGLTG
+297 RTIRINAQGLTG

-353 NQAGELVIPAIEMR
+353 NRAGELVIPAIEMR

-379 RLPATKVQVGPS
+379 SLPATKVQVNPS
-391 TAIVNN
+391 TAINN
-397 APLLA
+397 APLA
-402 ANAPLTTM
+402 NNAPLTTM
-410 EPLDLNPESAGFFA
+410 EPLDLNPEPAGFFGSVG
-424 SAESA
+424 SAK
-429 EASMLVKLSLLF
+429 ASMLVKLSLLL
-441 NALLLATIALLLL
+441 NALLLATIALLLFS
-454 GRRKQRTIK
+454 RRKQRTIK
-463 KTSNEQKTSPLL
+463 QTSSQQKTSPLL

-483 IEIEANNNNLM
+483 IEIEAKNNNLM
-494 AMRDGIVA
+494 AMRDGIVT

-523 DDAALQQQFAQL
+523 DDAELQQQFAQL

-546 TEDKLDISLLLQ
+546 TEDSLDVSLLLQ

-569 SISSSGNGLKPLY
+569 SVSSSGNGLKPLY
-582 PN
+582 PK

>member
-1 MTRYF
+1 MIRYF
-6 YKNGFLFTALLIL
+6 SKNRFLFTALLIL
-19 TTVGISTLSWA
+19 STVGISSLSWA

-97 TLLPKRTGIIL
+97 ILLPKRTGIIL

-132 GSAAA
+132 GSAAS

-183 TIVQRLGDS
+183 AIVQRLGDS

-221 IPPLRFGAYEAAS
+221 IPPLRFGAYETAS

-244 GNRIFRDTDA
+244 GNRVFRDTDA
-254 KTIDIMA
+254 KRIDIMA
-261 RPAHVPADEWMP
+261 RPAHVPANEWMP
-273 SSKVELTEQ
+273 SSKVELSEQ

-297 RTVRINAQGLTG
+297 RTIRINAQGLTG

-379 RLPATKVQVGPS
+379 SLPATVVQVNPS
-391 TAIVNN
+391 TAINN
-397 APLLA
+397 APLA
-402 ANAPLTTM
+402 NNAPLTTM
-410 EPLDLNPESAGFFA
+410 EPLDLNPEPAGFFGSVG
-424 SAESA
+424 SAK
-429 EASMLVKLSLLF
+429 ASMLVKLSLLL
-441 NALLLATIALLLL
+441 NALLLATIALLLFS
-454 GRRKQRTIK
+454 RRKQRTIK
-463 KTSNEQKTSPLL
+463 KTSSQQKTSPLL

-483 IEIEANNNNLM
+483 IEIEAKNNNLI

-523 DDAALQQQFAQL
+523 DDAELQQQFAQL

-546 TEDKLDISLLLQ
+546 TEDSLDVSLLLQ

-569 SISSSGNGLKPLY
+569 SVSSSGNGLKPLY
-582 PN
+582 PK

>member
-6 YKNGFLFTALLIL
+6 SKNGFLFTALLL
-19 TTVGISTLSWA
+19 LSTVGISTLSWA

-108 IPSLKYKREISN
+108 IPSLKYKRDISN

-132 GSAAA
+132 GSAAS

-142 YTETL
+142 YTKTL
-147 VDKSAVYIQEQII
+147 VDKPAVYIQEQII

-183 TIVQRLGDS
+183 AIVQRLGDS

-221 IPPLRFGAYEAAS
+221 IPPLRFGAYETAS

-244 GNRIFRDTDA
+244 GNRVFRDTDP
-254 KTIDIMA
+254 KRIDIMA
-261 RPAHVPADEWMP
+261 RPAHVPANEWMP
-273 SSKVELTEQ
+273 SSKVELSEQ

-297 RTVRINAQGLTG
+297 RTIRINAQGLTG

-335 AIGDGVLGTRTES
+335 AIADGVLGTRTES

-379 RLPATKVQVGPS
+379 SLPATKVQVNPS
-391 TAIVNN
+391 TAINN
-397 APLLA
+397 APLA
-402 ANAPLTTM
+402 DNAPLTTM
-410 EPLDLNPESAGFFA
+410 EPLDLNPEPAGFFGSVG
-424 SAESA
+424 SAK
-429 EASMLVKLSLLF
+429 ASMLVKLSLLL
-441 NALLLATIALLLL
+441 NALLLATIALLLFR
-454 GRRKQRTIK
+454 RRKQRTIK
-463 KTSNEQKTSPLL
+463 KTSSQQKTSPLL

-483 IEIEANNNNLM
+483 IEVEAKNNNLM
-494 AMRDGIVA
+494 AMRDGIVT

-523 DDAALQQQFAQL
+523 DDAELQQQFAQL

-546 TEDKLDISLLLQ
+546 TADSLDVSLLLQ

-569 SISSSGNGLKPLY
+569 SVSSSGNGLKPLY
-582 PN
+582 PK

>member
-1 MTRYF
+1 MIRYF
-6 YKNGFLFTALLIL
+6 SKNRFLFTALLIL
-19 TTVGISTLSWA
+19 STVGISSLSWA

-132 GSAAA
+132 GSAAS

-183 TIVQRLGDS
+183 AIVQRLGDS

-221 IPPLRFGAYEAAS
+221 IPPLRFGAYETAS

-244 GNRIFRDTDA
+244 GNRVFRDTDP
-254 KTIDIMA
+254 KRIDIMA
-261 RPAHVPADEWMP
+261 RPAHVPANQWMP
-273 SSKVELTEQ
+273 SSKVELSEQ

-297 RTVRINAQGLTG
+297 RTIRINAQGLTG

-379 RLPATKVQVGPS
+379 SLPATKVQVNPS
-391 TAIVNN
+391 TAINN
-397 APLLA
+397 APLA
-402 ANAPLTTM
+402 DNAPLTTM
-410 EPLDLNPESAGFFA
+410 EPLDLNPEPAGFFGSVG
-424 SAESA
+424 SAK
-429 EASMLVKLSLLF
+429 ASMLVKLSLLL
-441 NALLLATIALLLL
+441 NALLLATIALLLFS
-454 GRRKQRTIK
+454 RRKQRTIK
-463 KTSNEQKTSPLL
+463 QTSSQQKTSPLL

-483 IEIEANNNNLM
+483 IEIEAKNNNLM
-494 AMRDGIVA
+494 AMRDGIVT

-523 DDAALQQQFAQL
+523 DDAELQQQFAQL

-546 TEDKLDISLLLQ
+546 TEDSLDVSLLLQ

-569 SISSSGNGLKPLY
+569 SVSSSGNGLKPLY
-582 PN
+582 PK